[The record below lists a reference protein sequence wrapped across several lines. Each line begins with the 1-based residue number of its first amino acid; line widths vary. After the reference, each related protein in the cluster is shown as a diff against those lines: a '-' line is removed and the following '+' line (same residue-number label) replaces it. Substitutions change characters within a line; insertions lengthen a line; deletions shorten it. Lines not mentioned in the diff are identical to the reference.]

1 MMILQQVNYD
11 DLISQILM
19 VVSMVALVLLFY
31 KNKASVTMTI
41 VVVVKT
47 TGYSL

>member
-1 MMILQQVNYD
+1 MILQQVNYD
-11 DLISQILM
+11 DLLSQILM

-31 KNKASVTMTI
+31 KNKVSVTMTT